1 MGFNLGRGG
10 VHFLSRWGSFFDVGF
25 KLCKPL
31 GKIKNMFEYS
41 RLAVDDQGEGVVE

>member
-1 MGFNLGRGG
+1 MGFGPGRGG
-10 VHFLSRWGSFFDVGF
+10 ALFHSGWGSFFEAGF